1 MTALDIMLGS
11 REGIFGRADRQTGE
25 PPNLEPYRLV
35 SGVSC
40 ELDGGMTVCMRRF
53 CSASHAPST
62 ALRRKR
68 LTCKSHWFESSVA
81 HQSLS

>member
-40 ELDGGMTVCMRRF
+40 ELDGGMTV
-53 CSASHAPST
+53 
-62 ALRRKR
+62 
-68 LTCKSHWFESSVA
+68 
-81 HQSLS
+81 